1 MTVYH
6 REQTD
11 KERALSK
18 RGKRSKAKGK
28 RGEKWLADFL
38 REQFGDLLGPG
49 KLEVTQRN
57 QGKWSGRYR
66 PEVAINPWGNYHD
79 HLIHFECKRDEKRS
93 ILAAYKQAERDCAP
107 GAIPIAV
114 CKRSREPAI
123 AVFSNR
129 TVDLSGLPRLE
140 PHWHL
145 ESGKRL
151 RSALLRATQIKDD
164 DEIPVGEISRYPKAD
179 VYAMWLEDYM
189 PLCNV
194 A

>member
-11 KERALSK
+11 KEKVRSK
-18 RGKRSKAKGK
+18 RGKSAKRKG
-28 RGEKWLADFL
+28 RRAEKWLADFL
-38 REQFGDLLGPG
+38 RERFGDLLGPG

-66 PEVAINPWGNYHD
+66 PEVAIHPWGNYHD

-123 AVFSNR
+123 AVFRHKIS
-129 TVDLSGLPRLE
+129 DAHIEYGAQ
-140 PHWHL
+140 
-145 ESGKRL
+145 L
-151 RSALLRATQIKDD
+151 RSSLLRATCLADD
-164 DEIPVGEISRYPKAD
+164 DLVPAGGLSRYPEKD
-179 VYAMWLEDYM
+179 IFAMWLDDYM
-189 PLCNV
+189 PYLRSLLTEFL
-194 A
+194 AGI